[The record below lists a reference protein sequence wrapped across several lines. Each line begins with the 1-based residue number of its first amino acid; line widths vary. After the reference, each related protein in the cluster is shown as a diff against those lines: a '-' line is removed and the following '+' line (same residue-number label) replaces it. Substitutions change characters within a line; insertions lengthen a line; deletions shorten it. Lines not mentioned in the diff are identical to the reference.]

1 MQPCC
6 DKARPAQA
14 EGESTPGKLTA
25 RSWRSTGP
33 SSPLKQRPRG
43 AQYGAAE
50 ESLAQA
56 VWRGGRVRER
66 HGKRFH
72 VAGTSDQ
79 YWLGKR
85 PTSIAWVRVRVQL
98 TSSTRCGRSW
108 GSGLFLR
115 TISMGTGAS
124 GELGPA
130 TALRMPA
137 MDRLASIKASHGPSR
152 TQGTRR
158 HRVDLQ
164 QG

>member
-43 AQYGAAE
+43 ARYGAAE

-85 PTSIAWVRVRVQL
+85 QLVQRRL
-98 TSSTRCGRSW
+98 RGCV
-108 GSGLFLR
+108 SGACAVDLVNSLWP
-115 TISMGTGAS
+115 
-124 GELGPA
+124 ELGVFFA
-130 TALRMPA
+130 DHFDGNGRQWRAGA
-137 MDRLASIKASHGPSR
+137 CNCLANACNGQASQHQGQSR
-152 TQGTRR
+152 S
-158 HRVDLQ
+158 V
-164 QG
+164 

>member
-1 MQPCC
+1 MDDGLMQPCC

-50 ESLAQA
+50 ESLARA
-56 VWRGGRVRER
+56 VWRGGRVRECP
-66 HGKRFH
+66 GSRFH

-79 YWLGKR
+79 YWHGLGKR

-108 GSGLFLR
+108 GSFFADHFDGNGR
-115 TISMGTGAS
+115 QWRVGACNC
-124 GELGPA
+124 
-130 TALRMPA
+130 
-137 MDRLASIKASHGPSR
+137 LANACNGQASQHQGQSR
-152 TQGTRR
+152 S
-158 HRVDLQ
+158 V
-164 QG
+164 